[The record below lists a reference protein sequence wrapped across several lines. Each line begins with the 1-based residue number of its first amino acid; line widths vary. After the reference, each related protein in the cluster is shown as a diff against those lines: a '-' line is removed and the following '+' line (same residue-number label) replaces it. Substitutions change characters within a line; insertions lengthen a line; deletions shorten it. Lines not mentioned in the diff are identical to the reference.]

1 MSEPIRLWKEHDAM
15 AAIVNG
21 VKSPQF
27 TLDRRA
33 LEDFAYPDEEYAALP
48 AAEFAAL
55 SARVAKLEAEQSE
68 ARKRAARLE
77 AALRPFAVFDFA
89 GSIYAEYVADGDT
102 PESVAV
108 LCAYANGEPT
118 GVNVTMADF
127 SNARAAL
134 EDKP

>member
-77 AALRPFAVFDFA
+77 AALRDAVD
-89 GSIYAEYVADGDT
+89 SLHDAERSLRDAADEVEDDAAAIDYHDAA
-102 PESVAV
+102 ELAED
-108 LCAYANGEPT
+108 A
-118 GVNVTMADF
+118 ADE
-127 SNARAAL
+127 ARAAIRARGA
-134 EDKP
+134 KS